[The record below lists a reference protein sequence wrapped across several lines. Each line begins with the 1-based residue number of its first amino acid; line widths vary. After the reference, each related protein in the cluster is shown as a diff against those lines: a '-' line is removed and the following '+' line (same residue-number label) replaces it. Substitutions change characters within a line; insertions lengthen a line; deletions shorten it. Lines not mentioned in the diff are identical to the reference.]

1 MAEQNK
7 EKERCSG
14 SSRIYSFIQESSSVQ
29 RNGIQE
35 ENKRIQRD
43 NERKNP
49 EDAAEKF
56 KTRYRMKD

>member
-1 MAEQNK
+1 MKRETDDRFNIM
-7 EKERCSG
+7 RD
-14 SSRIYSFIQESSSVQ
+14 RIQ
-29 RNGIQE
+29 IQE